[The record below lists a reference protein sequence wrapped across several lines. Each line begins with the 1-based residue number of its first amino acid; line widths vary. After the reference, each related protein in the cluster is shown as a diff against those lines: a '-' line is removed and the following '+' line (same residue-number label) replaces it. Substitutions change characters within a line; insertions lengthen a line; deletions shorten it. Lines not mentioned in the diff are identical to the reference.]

1 MGNGTIYSNP
11 DPLNVWGWWGGW
23 PMNEL
28 LVKALSPKWDFPILG
43 YQGDLRLGWNWT
55 LDSGLSIHYI
65 KYAKHDLE
73 YSPPKD

>member
-43 YQGDLRLGWNWT
+43 YQGAGLELDFGLGLVNT
-55 LDSGLSIHYI
+55 LH
-65 KYAKHDLE
+65 
-73 YSPPKD
+73 